1 MKLITLSYR
10 ERILKEIYE
19 LAKLELSL
27 EQAKDDLAEA
37 YTDYSKNILTFRV
50 EKLILDI
57 KIKKFDVQYLQ
68 EELEKLNPK

>member
-1 MKLITLSYR
+1 MNLLTFSYR

-27 EQAKDDLAEA
+27 EQAKEDLAEVS
-37 YTDYSKNILTFRV
+37 TDYSKNILTFKV
-50 EKLILDI
+50 EKLTLDI
-57 KIKKFDVQYLQ
+57 KIKKFDIQHMQ